1 MNSYP
6 TVLQQGAITS
16 RVDARLDGDAERLP
30 ERTDNQ
36 LVEMVLAGDETAFEE
51 IFERHKR
58 LVAVV
63 ASRHFRRHEEVEEI
77 VQIAFAKAFVE
88 MSKFRGNYDRSF
100 ASWLVTITSNACFD
114 TLRRQKVRPERL
126 NCDLSEHETETLLN
140 LVPDGSRHAEQTL
153 ADGDLAE
160 KLLSHL
166 NAADR
171 DLLEMLYAQDLSVAE
186 IAERQNCSKA
196 NIKIRAWRA
205 RGALRKILRK
215 FV

>member
-1 MNSYP
+1 MSSYP
-6 TVLQQGAITS
+6 TALQQGTITS
-16 RVDARLDGDAERLP
+16 RVETDAERLP
-30 ERTDNQ
+30 VRAERTDNQ
-36 LVEMVLAGDETAFEE
+36 LVEMVVAGDEAAFEE

-88 MSKFRGNYDRSF
+88 MSKFRGAYDRSF
-100 ASWLVTITSNACFD
+100 SSWLVTITSNTCLD
-114 TLRRQKVRPERL
+114 LLRRQKVRPERL
-126 NCDLSEHETETLLN
+126 NCDLSEHESETLLN
-140 LVPDGSRHAEQTL
+140 LVTDGSRHAEQTL

-166 NAADR
+166 NASDR

-196 NIKIRAWRA
+196 NIKVRAWRA

>member
-1 MNSYP
+1 MSSYP
-6 TVLQQGAITS
+6 TALQQGTITS
-16 RVDARLDGDAERLP
+16 RVETDAERLP
-30 ERTDNQ
+30 VRVERTDNQ
-36 LVEMVLAGDETAFEE
+36 LVEMVLAGDEPAFEE

-88 MSKFRGNYDRSF
+88 MSKFRGAYDRSF
-100 ASWLVTITSNACFD
+100 SSWLVTITSNACFD

-126 NCDLSEHETETLLN
+126 SCDLSEQESETLLN
-140 LVPDGSRHAEQTL
+140 LVPDGSRHAEQIL

-166 NAADR
+166 NASDR

-186 IAERQNCSKA
+186 IAERLNCSKA